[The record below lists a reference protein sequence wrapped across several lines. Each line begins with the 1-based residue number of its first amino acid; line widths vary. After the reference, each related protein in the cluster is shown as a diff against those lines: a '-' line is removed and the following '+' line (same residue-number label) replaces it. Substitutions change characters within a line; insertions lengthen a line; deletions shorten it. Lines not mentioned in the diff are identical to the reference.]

1 MMKLMAIFLPGEEED
16 RRFEELLGLAGV
28 LGLLEQ
34 CRRQEGGFGECRMT
48 RWRKSTEE
56 GSIYRTKRA
65 GAFLTY
71 LFAVFV
77 KIEGVQVDMVTVRT
91 IIKGLCG

>member
-1 MMKLMAIFLPGEEED
+1 
-16 RRFEELLGLAGV
+16 
-28 LGLLEQ
+28 
-34 CRRQEGGFGECRMT
+34 MT
-48 RWRKSTEE
+48 RWRKSAEA

-65 GAFLTY
+65 GVFLTF
-71 LFAVFV
+71 LFAVSV